1 MTTKVHL
8 LCDALGYPVK
18 FIATGGQVHDV
29 TQAEKLLDGQDGDY
43 VLADKGYDSSMLVD
57 YIEDKGF
64 VPVIPPRSNRLESR
78 EYDKH
83 IYKERNVIERTFNK
97 LKQFRRIATRYEKT
111 ITNYMA
117 LLHLAACMLWLR

>member
-1 MTTKVHL
+1 M
-8 LCDALGYPVK
+8 
-18 FIATGGQVHDV
+18 HDV
-29 TQAEKLLDGQDGDY
+29 TQAENLLDGQDGDY

-97 LKQFRRIATRYEKT
+97 LKHFRRIATRYEKT
-111 ITNYMA
+111 IVNYMA